1 MTNANAVSQAQAP
14 IPGLGDLARNWGWLL
29 AQGILLVVLGTI
41 GLGMTIWL
49 TLASVFIFGVFLVI
63 GGGVQIFQTFT
74 CRGWGSILW
83 HGVIAVLYVLAGFSV
98 MADPLAASTLF
109 TLLLAGALVGI
120 GLMRLI
126 MAFQWRGAKNWFWP
140 LIGGI
145 AAVVLGFMILARWPV
160 SGLWVIGLFVA
171 IEMIFGGW
179 TSIFIALGA
188 REMGRLP
195 PPRAR
200 GEGEAHDT
208 HFGNHKT

>member
-1 MTNANAVSQAQAP
+1 MSNGTALPQATAP
-14 IPGLGDLARNWGWLL
+14 VPVLGDLIHNWGWLL

-63 GGGVQIFQTFT
+63 GGGVQIFQTFK
-74 CRGWGSILW
+74 CKGWGSILW
-83 HGVIAVLYVLAGFSV
+83 HGLIGVLYMLAGLSI
-98 MADPLAASTLF
+98 MTDPLAASTLF

-120 GLMRLI
+120 GVVRLI
-126 MAFQWRGAKNWFWP
+126 MAFQLRGVKNWGWP

-145 AAVVLGFMILARWPV
+145 AAIALGFMILARWPV

-179 TSIFIALGA
+179 SYIFIALGA
-188 REMGRLP
+188 KEFGRQNAP
-195 PPRAR
+195 TA
-200 GEGEAHDT
+200 
-208 HFGNHKT
+208 

>member
-1 MTNANAVSQAQAP
+1 MTNDTTSFPAMIP
-14 IPGLGDLARNWGWLL
+14 IPVLGDLAHNWGWLL

-41 GLGMTIWL
+41 GLGMTLWL
-49 TLASVFIFGVFLVI
+49 TLASVFIFGVFLVF
-63 GGGVQIFQTFT
+63 GGGVQIFQTFK

-83 HGVIAVLYVLAGFSV
+83 HGLIAVFYVLAGCSI

-120 GLMRLI
+120 GVMRLI
-126 MAFQWRGAKNWFWP
+126 MAFQLRGAKNRFWP

-145 AAVVLGFMILARWPV
+145 AAIFLGVMILARWPV

-179 TSIFIALGA
+179 SSIFIALA
-188 REMGRLP
+188 AKEMGQP
-195 PPRAR
+195 
-200 GEGEAHDT
+200 
-208 HFGNHKT
+208 KTPTAT

>member
-1 MTNANAVSQAQAP
+1 MSNGTASSPAMAP
-14 IPGLGDLARNWGWLL
+14 TPVWGDLAHNWGWLL
-29 AQGILLVVLGTI
+29 VQGIFLVILGTI

-63 GGGVQIFQTFT
+63 GGGVQIFQTFK

-83 HGVIAVLYVLAGFSV
+83 HGVIAVLYVLAGSSI
-98 MADPLAASTLF
+98 MADPRAASTLF

-120 GLMRLI
+120 GVLRLI
-126 MAFQWRGAKNWFWP
+126 MAFRLRRVKYWFWP

-145 AAVVLGFMILARWPV
+145 AAIVLGVMILARWPV

-179 TSIFIALGA
+179 AYIFIALGA
-188 REMGRLP
+188 KEMGRL
-195 PPRAR
+195 
-200 GEGEAHDT
+200 
-208 HFGNHKT
+208 KTPTA

>member
-1 MTNANAVSQAQAP
+1 MANDNAVSQALAP
-14 IPGLGDLARNWGWLL
+14 IPVLGDLAHNWGWLL

-63 GGGVQIFQTFT
+63 GGGVQIFQTFK

-83 HGVIAVLYVLAGFSV
+83 HGLIAVLYVLAGFSV

-120 GLMRLI
+120 GVVRLI
-126 MAFQWRGAKNWFWP
+126 MAFQLRGAKNWFWP

-145 AAVVLGFMILARWPV
+145 AAIVLGCMILARWPV

-179 TSIFIALGA
+179 SSIFIALGA
-188 REMGRLP
+188 REAAKNSP
-195 PPRAR
+195 TA
-200 GEGEAHDT
+200 A
-208 HFGNHKT
+208 

>member
-1 MTNANAVSQAQAP
+1 MANDNASFPSVTP
-14 IPGLGDLARNWGWLL
+14 TPVWGDLAHTWGWLL

-49 TLASVFIFGVFLVI
+49 TLASVFIFGVFLLI
-63 GGGVQIFQTFT
+63 GGGVQIFQTFK

-83 HGVIAVLYVLAGFSV
+83 HGLIGFLYVLAGISI
-98 MADPLAASTLF
+98 MGDPLAASALF

-120 GLMRLI
+120 GVMRLI
-126 MAFQWRGAKNWFWP
+126 MAFQLRGAQNWFWP

-145 AAVVLGFMILARWPV
+145 AAIILGSMILARWPV

-179 TSIFIALGA
+179 TYIFIALGA
-188 REMGRLP
+188 REVGRANAP
-195 PPRAR
+195 A
-200 GEGEAHDT
+200 A
-208 HFGNHKT
+208 

>member
-1 MTNANAVSQAQAP
+1 MTNDTASFLSLAP
-14 IPGLGDLARNWGWLL
+14 TPALGDLAHNWGWLL
-29 AQGILLVVLGTI
+29 AQGILLVALGTL

-63 GGGVQIFQTFT
+63 GGGVQIFQTFK

-83 HGVIAVLYVLAGFSV
+83 HALIAVLYVIAGVSV
-98 MADPLAASTLF
+98 MADPVAASSLF
-109 TLLLAGALVGI
+109 TLLLAGALLGI
-120 GLMRLI
+120 GVVRLL

-140 LIGGI
+140 LIGGV
-145 AAVVLGFMILARWPV
+145 AAIVLGIMILARWPV

-188 REMGRLP
+188 REMGRRQTP
-195 PPRAR
+195 TA
-200 GEGEAHDT
+200 T
-208 HFGNHKT
+208 

>member
-1 MTNANAVSQAQAP
+1 MTNGTASSPAMAP
-14 IPGLGDLARNWGWLL
+14 LPVLGDLVHNWGWLL

-63 GGGVQIFQTFT
+63 GGGVQIFQTFK
-74 CRGWGSILW
+74 CRGWVSILW
-83 HGVIAVLYVLAGFSV
+83 HGLIAVLYVVAGFSV

-120 GLMRLI
+120 GVVRLI
-126 MAFQWRGAKNWFWP
+126 MAFQLRGVKNWGWP

-145 AAVVLGFMILARWPV
+145 AAMVLGFMILARWPV

-171 IEMIFGGW
+171 IEMIFSGW
-179 TSIFIALGA
+179 SYIFIALGA
-188 REMGRLP
+188 KEMGKQTAGATQP
-195 PPRAR
+195 S
-200 GEGEAHDT
+200 G
-208 HFGNHKT
+208 